1 MCLLLQHL
9 SHMQSERGRC
19 SIRSANL
26 GPGLARPQLQRP
38 GPFSSVS
45 SWPPPTAHLRRRSHR
60 CQAMAATNKCLA
72 QSNKSPHRANATKNP
87 AKSGVL
93 LVRESTISGRLQL
106 PVYLIGGG
114 NQILLCPI
122 TSTPIFEHLVEPLRK
137 RRGLSGKLGRAAC
150 GRIAQP
156 SQNTV

>member
-1 MCLLLQHL
+1 MEHNGINWNTTKSTELRVVNYFQ
-9 SHMQSERGRC
+9 
-19 SIRSANL
+19 
-26 GPGLARPQLQRP
+26 GL
-38 GPFSSVS
+38 
-45 SWPPPTAHLRRRSHR
+45 
-60 CQAMAATNKCLA
+60 K
-72 QSNKSPHRANATKNP
+72 KNP

-137 RRGLSGKLGRAAC
+137 RRGLSGKLWRAAC

>member
-1 MCLLLQHL
+1 MEHNGINWNTTKSTELRVVNYFH
-9 SHMQSERGRC
+9 
-19 SIRSANL
+19 
-26 GPGLARPQLQRP
+26 GLKK
-38 GPFSSVS
+38 
-45 SWPPPTAHLRRRSHR
+45 T
-60 CQAMAATNKCLA
+60 
-72 QSNKSPHRANATKNP
+72 P

-122 TSTPIFEHLVEPLRK
+122 TWLYISSSPSEAER
-137 RRGLSGKLGRAAC
+137 LSGKLWRAAC

-156 SQNTV
+156 PQNTV